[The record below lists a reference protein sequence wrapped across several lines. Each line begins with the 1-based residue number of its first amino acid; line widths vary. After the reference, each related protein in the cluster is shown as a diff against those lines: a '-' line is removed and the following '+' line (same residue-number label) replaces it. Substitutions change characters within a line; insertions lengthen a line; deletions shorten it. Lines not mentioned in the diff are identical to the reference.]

1 MGLSV
6 YHKAVWD
13 IVANQNNEL
22 VLTSQTGKQIAAD
35 RIMADICSDFI
46 IPLDA
51 EVDVVVIMDCCHS
64 YLFTRTANEDHRRV
78 DVLSAGNREDPKSYD
93 SCGTFSFT
101 SKLSVEIQK
110 RAQRGDVEIE
120 MAQLVS
126 SIRETSSSPVKT
138 PTYAAKLGLGSVVLP
153 IIRLTPTAS
162 TTIPQDTSAFY
173 PSGYLAT
180 FSLHIAE
187 TLNRSEIDKILH
199 WIHQAPNKE
208 TSVLTLENVK
218 TKENKLD
225 TSHSW
230 VWCHQLLPD
239 CQSSR
244 AYTYLWEF
252 SYLKKKKKKS
262 ATPCC
267 YMNWFVLDYLAV
279 DIRCCCCCCCC
290 CCCSGWLYNLA
301 VYISDNND
309 TLVWISKHLKK
320 KRREEE
326 VHFPWGDQAVGGWW
340 KQHGSS
346 VEAA

>member
-1 MGLSV
+1 MATLLGFENPETDIIPHDAETPSFDLACKIGMLLRCAH
-6 YHKAVWD
+6 HKPGSS
-13 IVANQNNEL
+13 IVLLHYSGHAIANQNNEL

-225 TSHSW
+225 TSHS
-230 VWCHQLLPD
+230 
-239 CQSSR
+239 
-244 AYTYLWEF
+244 
-252 SYLKKKKKKS
+252 
-262 ATPCC
+262 
-267 YMNWFVLDYLAV
+267 
-279 DIRCCCCCCCC
+279 
-290 CCCSGWLYNLA
+290 
-301 VYISDNND
+301 
-309 TLVWISKHLKK
+309 
-320 KRREEE
+320 
-326 VHFPWGDQAVGGWW
+326 
-340 KQHGSS
+340 
-346 VEAA
+346 